1 MFLDVIMKHDR
12 MIIVLC
18 VALNVM
24 LASGNRSFNNYCH
37 TADEDTHRILCVF
50 DNFPTGASL
59 SDQVHQT
66 PPDIFI
72 NNRGETTTIK
82 CSHSID
88 NYDRILWYK
97 QTDDGKLQFLGYM
110 LANSPNP
117 EPGLGVKMEGSA
129 NKGQTCT
136 LTTEKMNSSAVY
148 FCAARLHSATYHR
161 SSVQKPPH
169 QKCFHLSTEQHTC
182 APSSEYHQPDLC
194 SEPGVCQ
201 RWLMAPPTS

>member
-24 LASGNRSFNNYCH
+24 LVSGNASLNNSCH
-37 TADEDTHRILCVF
+37 TLLVLHDCILCVF
-50 DNFPTGASL
+50 DAFPTGASL

-66 PPDIFI
+66 PPDIYI
-72 NNRGETTTIK
+72 KNRGETTTIS

-88 NYDRILWYK
+88 SYDRILWYK
-97 QTDDGKLQFLGYM
+97 QADDGQLQFLGYM
-110 LANSPNP
+110 YAKSPNP

-136 LTTEKMNSSAVY
+136 LTTEKLNSSAVY
-148 FCAARLHSATYHR
+148 FCAARLHSATYH
-161 SSVQKPPH
+161 
-169 QKCFHLSTEQHTC
+169 
-182 APSSEYHQPDLC
+182 
-194 SEPGVCQ
+194 
-201 RWLMAPPTS
+201 